1 MKTLEK
7 NTARILRKKGMSMN
21 EIIQKTGYSKSSVS
35 DWTKDIILTKRQRE
49 RLSLKGRSMKSVERR
64 RESRLLNES
73 KKRQV
78 YTDEAKNDFSD
89 LSERDLK
96 IIGSMIYW
104 GEGGKTSRN
113 VARISNSDPII
124 IKVIMRYFREICG
137 VPNSKFRASVH
148 TFTHANIEKTISHWV
163 KVSGIPREH
172 FYKPYI
178 KPSSAS
184 LDKRKTLPFGTM
196 DIYVCDTKVFLRIM
210 GWIEKISDI
219 LIKHK

>member
-1 MKTLEK
+1 
-7 NTARILRKKGMSMN
+7 
-21 EIIQKTGYSKSSVS
+21 
-35 DWTKDIILTKRQRE
+35 
-49 RLSLKGRSMKSVERR
+49 MKSVERR

>member
-1 MKTLEK
+1 
-7 NTARILRKKGMSMN
+7 MN
-21 EIIQKTGYSKSSVS
+21 EIIQKTGYSKASVS

-49 RLSLKGRSMKSVERR
+49 KLSMRGRSMESVERR
-64 RESRLLNES
+64 RKSRLFNEA

-78 YTDEAKNDFSD
+78 FIDEAKSDFTD
-89 LSERDLK
+89 LSLRDLK

-104 GEGGKTSRN
+104 GEGGKTKRSMVRL
-113 VARISNSDPII
+113 SNSDPVI

-137 VPNSKFRASVH
+137 VSNSKFRASVH
-148 TFTHANIEKTISHWV
+148 TFAHANIENTINYWV
-163 KVSGIPREH
+163 KISGISREH

-184 LDKRKTLPFGTM
+184 LDKRKTLPFGTL

-210 GWIEKISDI
+210 GWIEKISEI
-219 LIKHK
+219 LTKQ